1 MRDKGVLL
9 VDAVGTQ
16 LEFSPAPGALPPNKL
31 GVLTVLSGAGMP
43 LRKALGVASA
53 WYENAVIS
61 IEYR

>member
-1 MRDKGVLL
+1 M
-9 VDAVGTQ
+9 GTQ
-16 LEFSPAPGALPPNKL
+16 LELSPAPGALTPDKL

-53 WYENAVIS
+53 WYENAVIR